1 MEIEKERKMN
11 RSRIRFLSFLGVA
24 TMAGELTIASQIPVK
39 SDPPSGRATL
49 RTANEFGVSRTVF
62 TDGAFFDRSIPFFKP
77 IGTNGRAC
85 VTCHV
90 AQDGWT
96 ITPESVQVRF
106 LLTGGRDPIFSAF
119 DGTNSPTADQSSFIA
134 RYMASS
140 MLLNKGLIRIGIG
153 IPANAE
159 FTLEAVEDPYGYA
172 SAIELSLFRRPIP
185 TANLRF
191 LTGVMWDGRESTPLT
206 GTLPVGIAA
215 LSDAANQFNLLTD
228 LAHQANDA
236 TRGHAR
242 SNRDLTPDE
251 AQAIVNFELSI
262 VAVQEA
268 DFKVGPLDILG
279 GAGGADDLVE
289 QDFYVSINDVLGA
302 DHFGKAFN
310 PASMTVYEGWAQNR
324 APKRAQIARGE
335 ALFNSKPINITGVA
349 GLNDDLQMPVIH
361 GTCTTCHDSPNVGN
375 HSVALPINIGLT
387 DASRRTPD
395 LPLYTLRNLQTGAT
409 TQTTDPGRALVT
421 GKWKDIG
428 KFKGAILRNLAGRA
442 PYFHNGLAADL
453 NEAVEFYD
461 TRFSIGF
468 TPREKDDLVAFLKT
482 L

>member
-1 MEIEKERKMN
+1 MQ
-11 RSRIRFLSFLGVA
+11 RSRIRFLSLLGGAVL
-24 TMAGELTIASQIPVK
+24 AGELILASQMPVR
-39 SDPPSGRATL
+39 SDPPPPPATL
-49 RTANEFGVSRTVF
+49 ITASRFGLSKTVF
-62 TDGAFFDRSIPFFKP
+62 TDGAFFDQSNPFFKGV
-77 IGTNGRAC
+77 GTNGRAC

-96 ITPESVQVRF
+96 ITPYSVQLRF
-106 LLTGGRDPIFSAF
+106 LLSGGRDPIFSAF
-119 DGTNSPTADQSSFIA
+119 DGTNAPDADQSDFFA
-134 RYMASS
+134 RYNAST
-140 MLLNKGLIRIGIG
+140 LLLTKGLIRIGIG

-159 FTLEAVEDPYGYA
+159 FTLANVDDPYGYA
-172 SAIELSLFRRPIP
+172 SASELSLFRRPIP

-206 GTLPVGIAA
+206 ATLPVGIAA
-215 LSDAANQFNLLTD
+215 LSDAANRSNLLAD

-242 SNRDLTPDE
+242 SNRDLTPE
-251 AQAIVNFELSI
+251 ETQAIVRFELSI
-262 VAVQEA
+262 VAAQEV
-268 DFKVGPLDILG
+268 DFKAGSLDSLG
-279 GAGGADDLVE
+279 GAGGADDLDA

-302 DHFGKAFN
+302 DHFGNAFN
-310 PASMTVYEGWAQNR
+310 PEAMHVYDGWVQNR
-324 APKRAQIARGE
+324 NPKRAQIARGQ
-335 ALFNSKPINITGVA
+335 ALFNSKPINITDVA
-349 GLNDDLQMPVIH
+349 GLNDDLHLPVIH

-387 DASRRTPD
+387 DASRRTSD
-395 LPLYTLRNLQTGAT
+395 MPLYTLRNLQAGAT
-409 TQTTDPGRALVT
+409 TQTTDPGRALIT

-453 NEAVEFYD
+453 NAAVNFYD
-461 TRFSIGF
+461 TRFGIGF
-468 TPREKDDLVAFLKT
+468 TPHEKGDLVAFLKT